1 MMKMLSLKPY
11 LIRAYYEWIC
21 ESGGTPHL
29 LVQADLPNV
38 NVPGEYID
46 LDDYTILLNIS
57 SGATNQ
63 FLMGKNAI
71 YFQARFSGV
80 VCDIQ
85 VPYYAIMSLY
95 AEENEL
101 GIVFDIDI
109 KHYTTC
115 SKDRT
120 GLFMGKPEFIISE
133 KTGETILNWC
143 NSGAETTL
151 EEAKEKIK
159 HCESIEGLKSLYSL
173 YTEWREE
180 LNRDFTNRKKE
191 IEFTDSLLNPQN
203 FSVNGSHSTTQ

>member
-95 AEENEL
+95 AEENEQ
-101 GIVFDIDI
+101 GIVFDIDM
-109 KHYTTC
+109 
-115 SKDRT
+115 D
-120 GLFMGKPEFIISE
+120 EV
-133 KTGETILNWC
+133 
-143 NSGAETTL
+143 
-151 EEAKEKIK
+151 
-159 HCESIEGLKSLYSL
+159 
-173 YTEWREE
+173 
-180 LNRDFTNRKKE
+180 NRDSKGFVNEQKYPQAPLAEKKNTPPPYLRVVTPE
-191 IEFTDSLLNPQN
+191 DQN
-203 FSVNGSHSTTQ
+203 SHDT